1 MRHAYSELLF
11 DPSLVITVNR
21 VDDPVFYVFDYQK
34 RRLNMEFQHFHTY
47 WEVYILFDDTA
58 GHVIEGEYF
67 SLQRGD
73 IVLLK
78 PRLLHKSTYEEHAK
92 PKARLVIGFR
102 IEEHPKGFERQ
113 TERLLSLFG
122 EAVPIFRF
130 DGKILEDIHRLLNRI
145 YQLGTEHPLNAE
157 MMIHQSFMELLWVL
171 YIHKR
176 QNQYVKQVNTNSVSE
191 KIYAIT
197 SYMHTHFDER
207 LGLPE
212 IAKRFS
218 ISPYYLSRQ
227 FKLVTGAGFVT
238 YLQMIRIRHAQN
250 ELLYSKKPIQ
260 QICEESGFPSF
271 SQFNRVF
278 NQYCEMSPSAFR
290 KDTNHRSQL
299 LLRHSDPEH
308 NSDATLPRI
317 LQTPEEQG

>member
-1 MRHAYSELLF
+1 MRHSLSELLF

-73 IVLLK
+73 LVLLK
-78 PRLLHKSTYEEHAK
+78 PGLLHKSTYEEHAK

-122 EAVPIFRF
+122 EKIPIFRF
-130 DGKILEDIHRLLNRI
+130 DGQIQEEIHRLLNRI
-145 YQLGTEHPLNAE
+145 YQLGTEQPANAE

-171 YIHKR
+171 YTHKR
-176 QNQYVKQVNTNSVSE
+176 QNQYVKQASTNSVSE

-197 SYMHTHFDER
+197 SYMHIHFDER
-207 LGLPE
+207 LTLPE
-212 IAKRFS
+212 IAKMFS

-250 ELLYSKKPIQ
+250 DLLYSKKPIQ

-278 NQYCEMSPSAFR
+278 HQYCEMSPSAFR
-290 KDTNHRSQL
+290 KDTDHRSQL
-299 LLRHSDPEH
+299 LLRRSDPEH
-308 NSDATLPRI
+308 NTKATLPRI
-317 LQTPEEQG
+317 LQSPEEQG

>member
-1 MRHAYSELLF
+1 MKYEVPEILF
-11 DPSLVITVNR
+11 DPALVITVNR

-47 WEVYILFDDTA
+47 WEAYILLDDFA

-78 PRLLHKSTYEEHAK
+78 PLLLHKSTYEEHAK

-102 IEEHPKGFERQ
+102 IEEQPQGFERQ
-113 TERLLSLFG
+113 IQRLLSLFDQPI
-122 EAVPIFRF
+122 PIFRF
-130 DGKILEDIHRLLNRI
+130 DGMVKEEIHRLLNRI
-145 YQLGTEHPLNAE
+145 YQLGTDHPVNAE
-157 MMIHQSFMELLWVL
+157 LMIHQSFLELLWIL
-171 YIHKR
+171 YTQRKH
-176 QNQYVKQVNTNSVSE
+176 NQYVKQENTNTVSE
-191 KIYAIT
+191 KIYTIT
-197 SYMHTHFDER
+197 SYMHTHFDDR
-207 LGLPE
+207 LPLSE
-212 IAKRFS
+212 VAEKFA

-227 FKLVTGAGFVT
+227 FKLVTGTGYVT

-278 NQYCEMSPSAFR
+278 QQYCAMSPSAFR
-290 KDTNHRSQL
+290 KDTDHQSQL
-299 LLRHSDPEH
+299 LLRRSDPEH
-308 NSDATLPRI
+308 NTKATLPRI